1 MWLKLPLLLEWY
13 TSPLLLCLLE
23 SESGCVCVHTCTHHI
38 YTYITIEINNAII
51 PPLCVAPSCTHWAVY
66 AHSHPWPAQRL
77 QPCCQSSTQAAVS
90 AMAEFLHAATNSSV
104 LHAPGC
110 LPLTSDGP
118 IPREVRP
125 IFPVG
130 LRIFLLCH
138 CSLVSEA
145 AVLSALSPSP
155 YRVGI
160 PSKEALVSSGQW
172 GDTPAWTHTP
182 PSHHT
187 EHSC

>member
-1 MWLKLPLLLEWY
+1 MTETPTSSGMVHQPSFTMSPGIQKWMCVCTHMY
-13 TSPLLLCLLE
+13 TSYI
-23 SESGCVCVHTCTHHI
+23 HI
-38 YTYITIEINNAII
+38 YHNRNKQCHNPSALCG
-51 PPLCVAPSCTHWAVY
+51 PLMHSLSCLCSLTPLARTK
-66 AHSHPWPAQRL
+66 AAAL
-77 QPCCQSSTQAAVS
+77 CQSSTQAAVS

-104 LHAPGC
+104 LHAPVC

-118 IPREVRP
+118 IPRKVRP

-172 GDTPAWTHTP
+172 GDTPA
-182 PSHHT
+182 
-187 EHSC
+187 